1 MGLKSGFQLDN
12 AVGDGRVNCRSNGF
26 GGDHRQ
32 SDETMNYFGNP
43 QLHLVTLEGL
53 LTRQDRTN
61 QITYVG
67 KESCQALNPNCVTN

>member
-1 MGLKSGFQLDN
+1 MMQLVMVERI
-12 AVGDGRVNCRSNGF
+12 AEVMALGAM
-26 GGDHRQ
+26 Q
-32 SDETMNYFGNP
+32 SDETVNYFGNP